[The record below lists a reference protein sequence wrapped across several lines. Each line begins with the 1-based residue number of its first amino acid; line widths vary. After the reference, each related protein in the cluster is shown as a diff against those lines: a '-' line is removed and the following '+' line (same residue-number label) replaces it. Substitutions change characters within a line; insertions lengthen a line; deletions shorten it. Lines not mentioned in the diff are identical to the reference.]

1 MEHMGKIIKF
11 APRTFHEETKQGPFH
26 PERTGHFGMMLTQEE
41 PEGNFDMLHNSMF
54 VQNREAMIRDFC
66 QTEDLRIWTLQ
77 LFKAFGV
84 LDDKEIEA
92 EDLTNPDSFDEWI
105 GVVSWVYSASEND
118 AGLISFLYWKLVGM
132 AELQSRLKRYED
144 AELAGDIVWKE
155 KP

>member
-11 APRTFHEETKQGPFH
+11 APRTFHEETEQGPFH

-41 PEGNFDMLHNSMF
+41 PEGNFEMLHNSMF

-105 GVVSWVYSASEND
+105 GALSWVYSASEND
-118 AGLISFLYWKLVGM
+118 TGLISFLYWKLVGM